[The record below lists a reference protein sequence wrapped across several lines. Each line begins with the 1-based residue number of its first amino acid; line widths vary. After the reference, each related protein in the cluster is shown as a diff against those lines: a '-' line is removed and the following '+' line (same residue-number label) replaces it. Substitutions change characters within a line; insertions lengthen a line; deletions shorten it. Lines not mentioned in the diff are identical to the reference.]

1 MGAVVVPT
9 AEFAACTFGTFGT
22 PPQMVAE
29 ETTQLDEHLGHAL
42 ATMAERVACVQ
53 DLAQAHGEDDALVEL
68 PPIGP
73 PILTNALPLPG
84 FEYVCLSDGQLV
96 DAATL
101 LRGERRGAPYLPL
114 DEAAELQR
122 AELHRTGRQLAQEA
136 EEVER
141 ALDAVQALPRAWAR
155 WHEREHEAVN
165 DGFAHLERALALQKA
180 AAGTRLVQMRAAAD
194 ERAARATEQLR
205 GCRRALVRQRQAL
218 RRFEARVGVPADGE
232 GAADGDAW
240 QGRMCVAWPGLA
252 SALDA
257 LGAPCEAWAEGEGAS
272 PQPCEEAKAT
282 PSRAEPAADA
292 EAAAPFALRARRRPA
307 VEASP
312 AGDTPSP
319 ASTPAPLP
327 TPASPPQPSAF
338 DSAAAVRLFVAC
350 VGAGAAAGEAAAG
363 EAAAGEAAAGEA
375 AAGEAAAEVEQQAD
389 TARSYEIARCDLLV
403 EQQAE
408 ITRLHRQLAEQ
419 GKLLAAAQAQLAA
432 PAAAARSAEEP
443 AGEPGR
449 LPQKSPD
456 RFLRECLG
464 QIDSYTAAASTAA
477 AAAAASVTPPP
488 PASPPAAPAPAARA
502 PTDSLSGGSSWL
514 PVPAELISVRL
525 AHPTPNPKPQPP
537 PPPPPPRSASA
548 SDAASASP

>member
-1 MGAVVVPT
+1 
-9 AEFAACTFGTFGT
+9 
-22 PPQMVAE
+22 
-29 ETTQLDEHLGHAL
+29 
-42 ATMAERVACVQ
+42 MAERVACVQ
-53 DLAQAHGEDDALVEL
+53 DLAQAHGEDGALVEL

-205 GCRRALVRQRQAL
+205 GCRRALARQRQAL

-257 LGAPCEAWAEGEGAS
+257 LGAPCEAWAEGEGGS

-319 ASTPAPLP
+319 ASTFAPLP

-350 VGAGAAAGEAAAG
+350 VGAGAAAGKAAAG
-363 EAAAGEAAAGEA
+363 EAAAVEAAAVEA
-375 AAGEAAAEVEQQAD
+375 AAVEAAAEVEQQAD

-419 GKLLAAAQAQLAA
+419 GKLLDAAQAQLAA
-432 PAAAARSAEEP
+432 PRLPGWTPPNGP
-443 AGEPGR
+443 AGTCPNKATGGGRSSLVKMTSTGRPHRFWESREHARASLFSVLFGPTKKSNRRRAGVLVLYVGSRGSRGHRARLAGPAPGR
-449 LPQKSPD
+449 CGPEFVAGRLRRHLDQRERLLVPD
-456 RFLRECLG
+456 HVPDG
-464 QIDSYTAAASTAA
+464 
-477 AAAAASVTPPP
+477 
-488 PASPPAAPAPAARA
+488 
-502 PTDSLSGGSSWL
+502 
-514 PVPAELISVRL
+514 PVPRGHVQVRCRG
-525 AHPTPNPKPQPP
+525 
-537 PPPPPPRSASA
+537 RSS
-548 SDAASASP
+548 